1 MAEIGSRL
9 GRLPFV
15 LLLTVGLLVS
25 LIHCAGCDL
34 GFTGANVT
42 AVVMNFNQDFSPD
55 TPEQQLPCHSGHCL
69 SHVTAE
75 YVAVV
80 LTPADRIPRAPL
92 SFEEQFPR
100 SRAGLPRSNHPAPN
114 LQRGPLGSLSR
125 VVAATG
131 NATICNGVSNGS
143 AKSRAVKA
151 RHGIFAMV
159 RIWLLAAVLALG
171 AAFPLAAHDEK
182 PSEEKHDELA
192 VKLSEKQVD
201 AGKFAI
207 SEVQGGMLRKRIA
220 APGSIAPSGEH
231 IARVAVRLLGTVAEL
246 RKRLG
251 DTVQAG
257 EVVAVIESREVADAK
272 SEYLAARLVFDL
284 QQTLFNRS
292 TRLFEGK
299 ILSEN
304 DFLRARTTFEDARV
318 KIEIAR
324 QKLFALSLT
333 AEQIEALPQ
342 QPVET
347 LRLQEL
353 RAPIAGRVAER
364 RVELG
369 SLVGREGQ
377 ESELFV
383 IVNLDVVWAD
393 LAVPASELSS
403 IHEGQQ
409 ITIAAGTGGEP
420 SPATIMFVS
429 PLLDKDTRAARVV
442 ASVDNAA
449 LKMAAGLFHHRRDP
463 DGCKTP
469 AAINGA
475 ENSFAILQGRYHRV
489 RPQRPRALKRA
500 RYPSADRRGAW
511 PK

>member
-1 MAEIGSRL
+1 
-9 GRLPFV
+9 
-15 LLLTVGLLVS
+15 
-25 LIHCAGCDL
+25 
-34 GFTGANVT
+34 
-42 AVVMNFNQDFSPD
+42 
-55 TPEQQLPCHSGHCL
+55 
-69 SHVTAE
+69 
-75 YVAVV
+75 
-80 LTPADRIPRAPL
+80 
-92 SFEEQFPR
+92 
-100 SRAGLPRSNHPAPN
+100 
-114 LQRGPLGSLSR
+114 
-125 VVAATG
+125 
-131 NATICNGVSNGS
+131 
-143 AKSRAVKA
+143 
-151 RHGIFAMV
+151 MV
-159 RIWLLAAVLALG
+159 RIWLLAAMLVLG
-171 AAFPLAAHDEK
+171 AAFPLAARDEK
-182 PSEEKHDELA
+182 SIPSEEKYDELA
-192 VKLSEKQVD
+192 VKLSEKQVN

-207 SEVQGGMLRKRIA
+207 SEVQGGMLSKRITV
-220 APGSIAPSGEH
+220 PGSIVPSGEH

-251 DTVQAG
+251 DTVQVG

-299 ILSEN
+299 VLSEN

-347 LRLQEL
+347 LRRQEL

-383 IVNLDVVWAD
+383 IVDLSVVWAD
-393 LAVPASELSS
+393 LAVPPSELAT
-403 IHEGQQ
+403 IHEGQK
-409 ITIAAGTGGEP
+409 ITIAAGAGGEP

-449 LKMAAGLFHHRRDP
+449 LKWRPGSFITAEIPTDEA
-463 DGCKTP
+463 P
-469 AAINGA
+469 AAIVVPKTALQSLKGDTVVFVRTA
-475 ENSFAILQGRYHRV
+475 EGFEARKLSVGRQDARLAEVIAGVAAGERIATTNTFIL
-489 RPQRPRALKRA
+489 K
-500 RYPSADRRGAW
+500 ADLGKAEVEHED
-511 PK
+511 

>member
-1 MAEIGSRL
+1 
-9 GRLPFV
+9 
-15 LLLTVGLLVS
+15 
-25 LIHCAGCDL
+25 
-34 GFTGANVT
+34 
-42 AVVMNFNQDFSPD
+42 
-55 TPEQQLPCHSGHCL
+55 
-69 SHVTAE
+69 
-75 YVAVV
+75 
-80 LTPADRIPRAPL
+80 
-92 SFEEQFPR
+92 
-100 SRAGLPRSNHPAPN
+100 
-114 LQRGPLGSLSR
+114 
-125 VVAATG
+125 
-131 NATICNGVSNGS
+131 
-143 AKSRAVKA
+143 
-151 RHGIFAMV
+151 MV
-159 RIWLLAAVLALG
+159 RIWLLTALLVLG
-171 AAFPLAAHDEK
+171 EAFPLAARDENRG
-182 PSEEKHDELA
+182 EEKHAELA
-192 VKLSEKQVD
+192 VKLSEKQVN

-207 SEVQGGMLRKRIA
+207 SEVQGGMLGKRIA
-220 APGSIAPSGEH
+220 VPGSIVPSGDH

-299 ILSEN
+299 VLSEN

-347 LRLQEL
+347 LRRQEL
-353 RAPIAGRVAER
+353 KAPIAGRVAER

-369 SLVGREGQ
+369 SLVGREGL

-393 LAVPASELSS
+393 LAVPPSDLAS

-409 ITIAAGTGGEP
+409 ITIAIGTGGEP

-442 ASVDNAA
+442 ASVDNAT
-449 LKMAAGLFHHRRDP
+449 LKWRPGSFVTAEIPTDA
-463 DGCKTP
+463 TP
-469 AAINGA
+469 AAIVAPKTALQSLKGDTVVFVRTA
-475 ENSFAILQGRYHRV
+475 EGFEARKVSIGRQDARLAEV
-489 RPQRPRALKRA
+489 TAGLAAGERIATTNTFTLK
-500 RYPSADRRGAW
+500 ADLGKAEADHED
-511 PK
+511 

>member
-1 MAEIGSRL
+1 MI
-9 GRLPFV
+9 
-15 LLLTVGLLVS
+15 
-25 LIHCAGCDL
+25 
-34 GFTGANVT
+34 
-42 AVVMNFNQDFSPD
+42 
-55 TPEQQLPCHSGHCL
+55 
-69 SHVTAE
+69 
-75 YVAVV
+75 
-80 LTPADRIPRAPL
+80 
-92 SFEEQFPR
+92 
-100 SRAGLPRSNHPAPN
+100 
-114 LQRGPLGSLSR
+114 
-125 VVAATG
+125 
-131 NATICNGVSNGS
+131 
-143 AKSRAVKA
+143 
-151 RHGIFAMV
+151 
-159 RIWLLAAVLALG
+159 RIWLLAALLVLH
-171 AAFPLAAHDEK
+171 AAFPLAARGEK
-182 PSEEKHDELA
+182 PGAGKEKHDEA
-192 VKLSEKQVD
+192 TIKLSERQVD
-201 AGKFAI
+201 AGKFAV
-207 SEVQGGMLRKRIA
+207 SEVQGGMLSKRITV
-220 APGSIAPSGEH
+220 PGSIVPSGDH

-284 QQTLFNRS
+284 QQTLFKRS
-292 TRLFEGK
+292 TNLFEGK
-299 ILSEN
+299 VLSEN

-347 LRLQEL
+347 LRRQEL

-383 IVNLDVVWAD
+383 IVNLSVVWAD
-393 LAVPASELSS
+393 LAVPPSDLAI
-403 IHEGQQ
+403 IHEGQE
-409 ITIAAGTGGEP
+409 ITIAAVTGGEP

-449 LKMAAGLFHHRRDP
+449 LKWRPGSFITAEIPTDEA
-463 DGCKTP
+463 P
-469 AAINGA
+469 AAIVVPKTALQSLKGDTVVFVRTPDGFEARKVGLGREDARLA
-475 ENSFAILQGRYHRV
+475 EVLAGLDAGERIATANTFN
-489 RPQRPRALKRA
+489 LK
-500 RYPSADRRGAW
+500 ADLGKAEVERD
-511 PK
+511 

>member
-1 MAEIGSRL
+1 
-9 GRLPFV
+9 
-15 LLLTVGLLVS
+15 
-25 LIHCAGCDL
+25 
-34 GFTGANVT
+34 
-42 AVVMNFNQDFSPD
+42 
-55 TPEQQLPCHSGHCL
+55 
-69 SHVTAE
+69 
-75 YVAVV
+75 
-80 LTPADRIPRAPL
+80 
-92 SFEEQFPR
+92 
-100 SRAGLPRSNHPAPN
+100 
-114 LQRGPLGSLSR
+114 
-125 VVAATG
+125 
-131 NATICNGVSNGS
+131 
-143 AKSRAVKA
+143 
-151 RHGIFAMV
+151 MV
-159 RIWLLAAVLALG
+159 RIWLLPAVLVCSV
-171 AAFPLAAHDEK
+171 AFPLAAHDEK
-182 PSEEKHDELA
+182 PDVREEKHDEGA
-192 VKLSEKQVD
+192 IKLSEKQVD

-207 SEVQGGMLRKRIA
+207 SEAQGGMLGKRITV
-220 APGSIAPSGEH
+220 PGSIVPSGDH

-251 DTVQAG
+251 DAVEAG

-292 TRLFEGK
+292 TRLFDGK
-299 ILSEN
+299 VLSEN
-304 DFLRARTTFEDARV
+304 DFLRARTTFEDARI

-347 LRLQEL
+347 LRRQEL
-353 RAPIAGRVAER
+353 KAPIAGRVAER

-383 IVNLDVVWAD
+383 IVDLNVVWAD
-393 LAVPASELSS
+393 LAVPPSELAT

-409 ITIAAGTGGEP
+409 ITIAAGTGSAQ

-449 LKMAAGLFHHRRDP
+449 LKWRPGSFITAEIPTDEA
-463 DGCKTP
+463 P
-469 AAINGA
+469 AAIVVPKTALQSLKGDTVVFVRTADGFEARKVSIGRQDARLA
-475 ENSFAILQGRYHRV
+475 EVTSGLAAGEKIASANTFIL
-489 RPQRPRALKRA
+489 K
-500 RYPSADRRGAW
+500 ADLGKAEVEHED
-511 PK
+511 

>member
-1 MAEIGSRL
+1 
-9 GRLPFV
+9 
-15 LLLTVGLLVS
+15 
-25 LIHCAGCDL
+25 
-34 GFTGANVT
+34 
-42 AVVMNFNQDFSPD
+42 
-55 TPEQQLPCHSGHCL
+55 
-69 SHVTAE
+69 
-75 YVAVV
+75 
-80 LTPADRIPRAPL
+80 
-92 SFEEQFPR
+92 
-100 SRAGLPRSNHPAPN
+100 
-114 LQRGPLGSLSR
+114 
-125 VVAATG
+125 
-131 NATICNGVSNGS
+131 
-143 AKSRAVKA
+143 
-151 RHGIFAMV
+151 MV
-159 RIWLLAAVLALG
+159 RIWLLAVLLVLG
-171 AAFPLAAHDEK
+171 AAFPLTARGEK
-182 PSEEKHDELA
+182 PGPGEEKHDEA
-192 VKLSEKQVD
+192 TIKLSERQVD
-201 AGKFAI
+201 AGKFAV
-207 SEVQGGMLRKRIA
+207 SEVQGGMLSKRITV
-220 APGSIAPSGEH
+220 PGSIVPSGDH

-251 DTVQAG
+251 DAVQAG

-284 QQTLFNRS
+284 QQTLFKRS
-292 TRLFEGK
+292 TNLFEGK
-299 ILSEN
+299 VLSEN

-347 LRLQEL
+347 LRRQEL

-369 SLVGREGQ
+369 SLVGREGL

-383 IVNLDVVWAD
+383 IVNLNVVWAD
-393 LAVPASELSS
+393 LAVPPSDLPT

-449 LKMAAGLFHHRRDP
+449 LKWRPGSFIRAEIPTYEA
-463 DGCKTP
+463 P
-469 AAINGA
+469 AAIVLPKTALQSVKGDTVVFVRTADGFEARKVSTGRQDGRLA
-475 ENSFAILQGRYHRV
+475 EVTSGLAAGEHIATANTFIL
-489 RPQRPRALKRA
+489 K
-500 RYPSADRRGAW
+500 ADLGKAEVEHDE
-511 PK
+511 